1 MLLMKKLK
9 ILFGWICLVGLATTA
24 QVAGSGAAAGTPSAD
39 SLALT
44 PPMGWN
50 SWDGYGTTVTE
61 SDVKRN
67 AKWIA
72 DHLKGFGWQFVTV
85 DMEWFV
91 ENPTAQGNSR
101 NFRYSLDQF
110 GRYTPPVNRF
120 PSAANGAGFKPL
132 ADYVHSL
139 GLKFGI
145 HILRG
150 IPKQAVANKTL
161 IADSTYSAADGA
173 DPSDTCPWN
182 FDNFGTVAGKPAAQ
196 AYYDS
201 IARLYAEWGVDLI
214 KVDCIASRPYKGEDI
229 RMIRAA
235 LDKTGRPIV
244 LSLSPGAAPVE
255 KTDEMKKYAQMWRI
269 SDDVW
274 DLWHSPVPYPQGLGD
289 QFANAAKWAGKSGPG
304 HWPDA
309 DMLPLG
315 FLGPAPGWGQPR
327 FTRLSH
333 DEQRTLMTLW
343 VIFRSPLMVGGDLT
357 KADDWTASLLTNPEV
372 IAVDQQ
378 STENRPVVTTDATV
392 LWTAKSTAGNSRYLA
407 IFNVSGEEQKLHYA
421 WKDLGFP
428 TAAYQ
433 LRDLW
438 ERKDLGPA
446 DAVDISLPSH
456 GSVLFAASAGMNEK
470 SSSAVQFSD
479 EPQFQIAGVVDPTN
493 YGGHGSDTALR
504 TREELARDTDS
515 LKKESRTPPSGDAST
530 APEVSELHR
539 RNGDAAESAG
549 HALEAVHEYQL
560 AAEMAP
566 SEQNLFAWAAE
577 LLLHRAFEPAVAVFS
592 RGHREFPGSVRMA
605 VGLGIATYDRGETE
619 IGKQALLEASD
630 ISPADAAPYLFMGR
644 LQEAEKTVSP
654 MWVERLHRFTSVDPD
669 NAMAH
674 YYYAVA
680 MSKQTPVNRDN
691 PTVQRELEKA
701 LKLDPTMGEA
711 YLQLGIL
718 LAANKQTLA
727 AIAAF
732 DKAVETL
739 PLPDEAHYRLAQLY
753 RQAGETERARKEIAL
768 YNQSSQQKTKQEE
781 KRRHEIQQFVYTL
794 RQAPADPSVDS
805 RPK

>member
-1 MLLMKKLK
+1 MLIMKNLK
-9 ILFGWICLVGLATTA
+9 ILFGWICLGLSLATTA
-24 QVAGSGAAAGTPSAD
+24 QVAGSGAAGGAASAE

-61 SDVKRN
+61 NDVKAN
-67 AKWIA
+67 ANWIA
-72 DHLKGFGWQFVTV
+72 DHLKAFGWRFVTV

-91 ENPTAQGNSR
+91 ENPTAEGNSR

-150 IPKQAVANKTL
+150 IPKQAVANKTP

-173 DPSDTCPWN
+173 EPSDTCPWN
-182 FDNFGTVAGKPAAQ
+182 FDNFGTAAGKPAAQ

-201 IARLYAEWGVDLI
+201 LARLYAEWGVDFI
-214 KVDCIASRPYKGEDI
+214 KVDCIASRPYLGEDI
-229 RMIRAA
+229 RMIREA
-235 LDKTGRPIV
+235 LDKTGRPII

-269 SDDVW
+269 SDDIW

-289 QFANAAKWAGKSGPG
+289 QFPNAAKWAGKAGPG

-315 FLGPAPGWGQPR
+315 YLGPAPGWGQPR
-327 FTRLSH
+327 STRLSH

-343 VIFRSPLMVGGDLT
+343 VIFCSPLMVGGDLT
-357 KADDWTASLLTNPEV
+357 RADEWTTSLLTNPEV

-378 STENRPVVTTDATV
+378 STENRPVISTDATIV
-392 LWTAKSTAGNSRYLA
+392 WTAQSTAGNGSYLA
-407 IFNVSGEEQKLHYA
+407 IFNISGEEQKVHYA

-428 TAAYQ
+428 AAAYQ

-438 ERKDLGPA
+438 ERRDLGRA
-446 DAVDISLPSH
+446 DAVDVSLPAH
-456 GSVLFAASAGMNEK
+456 GSVLLAASTSVKEK
-470 SSSAVQFSD
+470 SSAVQFSD

-493 YGGHGSDTALR
+493 YGGHGSDTMLR
-504 TREELARDTDS
+504 TKEELARDTDA
-515 LKKESRTPPSGDAST
+515 LKKEPRTAPTGSPST
-530 APEVSELHR
+530 APEASELHR
-539 RNGDAAESAG
+539 RSGEVAESAG
-549 HALEAVHEYQL
+549 RPLEAAHEYQL
-560 AAEMAP
+560 AAEIEP
-566 SEQNLFAWAAE
+566 SERNLFAWGAE
-577 LLLHRAFEPAVAVFS
+577 LLLHRAFEPAVEVFS
-592 RGHREFPGSVRMA
+592 RGHRQFPGSVRMA

-619 IGKQALLEASD
+619 AGKQALLEASD
-630 ISPADAAPYLFMGR
+630 ISPTNVTPYLFMGR
-644 LQEAEKTVSP
+644 LQEAEKTLSP
-654 MWVERLHRFTSVDPD
+654 AWVERLHRFTTFDPD

-680 MSKQTPVNRDN
+680 MGKQTPTDRDN
-691 PTVQRELEKA
+691 PAIQPELERA
-701 LKLDPTMGEA
+701 LKLDPTMGKA
-711 YLQLGIL
+711 YLQLGIM
-718 LAANKQTLA
+718 LAASKEIVA
-727 AIAAF
+727 AIAALN
-732 DKAVETL
+732 KAVETL

-753 RQAGETERARKEIAL
+753 RQAGDAEKARNEIAQ
-768 YNQSSQQKTKQEE
+768 YNETSEQKTEQEE
-781 KRRHEIQQFVYTL
+781 KQRHEIQQFVYTL
-794 RQAPADPSVDS
+794 RQQPPDVPVDS
-805 RPK
+805 QPK